1 MKFVLLLLSVCLL
14 GCKEQSK
21 QEMISNSEIEIKE
34 GSLTKGEQDSLI
46 MVLSPYLE
54 VDTTFTKDANQTMQ
68 IVSEALGDA
77 TDDEAYYRN
86 ILHVDSVLQVKGIV
100 SIDTRNEIYQ
110 YRDVYF
116 YWNREFDYFLVYPD
130 SLLCGEEPYLC
141 DGNHFYNGSNTIV
154 LSVCAVYYDV
164 FNSDYTLAEYLR
176 KFFIQENDSIYT
188 KQFNDTD
195 FLIKGKNE
203 NGKHF
208 LRKGVYKEI
217 YDREIVIVLELEYT
231 NNKKE
236 EAEKIWKNCVKY
248 FPNRPF

>member
-1 MKFVLLLLSVCLL
+1 MKFVLILLSLCLL
-14 GCKEQSK
+14 GCKGQSTK
-21 QEMISNSEIEIKE
+21 QEMISNSEIEIE
-34 GSLTKGEQDSLI
+34 ERSLTKGEQDSLI

-68 IVSEALGDA
+68 MVS
-77 TDDEAYYRN
+77 
-86 ILHVDSVLQVKGIV
+86 VDSVLQVKGIE

-116 YWNREFDYFLVYPD
+116 YWNRKFDYFLVYPD
-130 SLLCGEEPYLC
+130 SLLYGEEPYLC
-141 DGNHFYNGSNTIV
+141 DGNHFYNRSNTIV

-195 FLIKGKNE
+195 FLIKGKNG